1 MVHPFCDLG
10 RQRKIAD
17 RGSEETDQYIAKLTG
32 VRGPR
37 PKLRAGQAYAAL
49 AFSARR
55 RSSALKIG
63 GWHAEPEQSTAKGFP
78 ERS

>member
-37 PKLRAGQAYAAL
+37 PKLRAGQVMQL
-49 AFSARR
+49 RHSVP
-55 RSSALKIG
+55 
-63 GWHAEPEQSTAKGFP
+63 AEDPQH
-78 ERS
+78 